1 MSLADMIA
9 EDGAVNK
16 SFSSAISAAT
26 SASGGGASSSSK
38 AVLAALRALQ
48 DKIRRLE
55 TERSHALDEAS
66 QLRLQ
71 LKNQEIENEHAK
83 QREQLA
89 AQKSLQ
95 EARTSYDRLTG
106 EKADL
111 EARLHRV
118 EEKNRSLTQ
127 ASDELQGRIR
137 HLEEEKHQNSLRLR
151 DLESQQQV
159 LEQQIRMAQQREKD
173 AADTILWESKKHE
186 EELQTL
192 QSRMRHLQVDL
203 SEASQEKGVLD
214 SKVIELDA
222 LVAQLLSLNET
233 LVAQLSGKPMKT
245 SLLGSKTKTKKKKV
259 LEKPPRAASVSTA
272 ATDAGKTTKY
282 ASRPSSQLIPVKGDE
297 VEALKSMHKAY
308 AGMAKALKRGG
319 SPVRTGRKGKPSSEE
334 GRAVTRMSAKKSRSS
349 SSASLYHEASQPSSS
364 RREIRLPKPNVTFDA
379 SDSEANDHAADSYLS
394 RNHSAMGSLHRSLSD
409 SNLGSSH
416 PHISYSSNNI
426 SASDS
431 ATSKKDMQSVIDSL
445 EEEFDALNRQYRR
458 LLSNVQASN
467 TVGDAG
473 EVLSG
478 DRVQAQAEEI
488 VNVIQKLHQ
497 KGEQLRL
504 LKSPTR

>member
-1 MSLADMIA
+1 MKVLSQSRHLSESAESRLSVNSISVEAGSRCAAWPRPNQINLLASREEESADGGRMDLFSSSLQGNDIPIRPTMSLADMIA

-71 LKNQEIENEHAK
+71 LKNQEIEHEHAK

-159 LEQQIRMAQQREKD
+159 LEQQIRMAQQREKGCFSLSLRISPTFLLY
-173 AADTILWESKKHE
+173 ARAVVQMPLI
-186 EELQTL
+186 
-192 QSRMRHLQVDL
+192 QSCGRARSTRRSCRRFKVACAIFRSTCRRPAKRKGYSTPKSL
-203 SEASQEKGVLD
+203 SLTPS
-214 SKVIELDA
+214 
-222 LVAQLLSLNET
+222 LLSC
-233 LVAQLSGKPMKT
+233 
-245 SLLGSKTKTKKKKV
+245 SL
-259 LEKPPRAASVSTA
+259 
-272 ATDAGKTTKY
+272 
-282 ASRPSSQLIPVKGDE
+282 
-297 VEALKSMHKAY
+297 
-308 AGMAKALKRGG
+308 
-319 SPVRTGRKGKPSSEE
+319 
-334 GRAVTRMSAKKSRSS
+334 
-349 SSASLYHEASQPSSS
+349 
-364 RREIRLPKPNVTFDA
+364 
-379 SDSEANDHAADSYLS
+379 
-394 RNHSAMGSLHRSLSD
+394 
-409 SNLGSSH
+409 
-416 PHISYSSNNI
+416 
-426 SASDS
+426 
-431 ATSKKDMQSVIDSL
+431 
-445 EEEFDALNRQYRR
+445 
-458 LLSNVQASN
+458 
-467 TVGDAG
+467 
-473 EVLSG
+473 
-478 DRVQAQAEEI
+478 
-488 VNVIQKLHQ
+488 
-497 KGEQLRL
+497 
-504 LKSPTR
+504 